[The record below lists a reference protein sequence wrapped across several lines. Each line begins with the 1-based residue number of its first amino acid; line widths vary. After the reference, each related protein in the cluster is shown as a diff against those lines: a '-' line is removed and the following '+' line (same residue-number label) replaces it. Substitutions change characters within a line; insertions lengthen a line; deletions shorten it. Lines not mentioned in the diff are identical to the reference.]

1 VLETQTPITT
11 AVAEGRITMRP
22 ENAADEDFLYALYA
36 SVREPELS
44 VTGWNQAARTQF
56 LQMQFRAMRQGYRS
70 MFPQAACSIILA
82 GDKPIG
88 RLVVNRDQHEIRL
101 VDIALLPA
109 YRSQG
114 IGGELLRALV
124 AEARHAGQPVRL
136 QVLKGS
142 AAARLY
148 GRLGFRRIGDADL
161 YDQME
166 WRPRQDE

>member
-1 VLETQTPITT
+1 
-11 AVAEGRITMRP
+11 MRP
-22 ENAADEDFLYALYA
+22 ESAADEDFLYALYA
-36 SVREPELS
+36 SVREPELAA
-44 VTGWNQAARTQF
+44 TGWNEAARAQF

-70 MFPQAACSIILA
+70 MFPQAAGSIILA
-82 GDKPIG
+82 GNKPIG
-88 RLVVNRDQHEIRL
+88 RLVVNRDQDEIRL

-148 GRLGFRRIGDADL
+148 ARLGFRRMEDAGL

-166 WRPRQDE
+166 WCPPHAE